1 LQALQGDLRRKI
13 LTSVINHNGSAAM
26 FDAAQVSN
34 GAQNLIEL
42 GFPYKMTIG
51 VVGSAPLLLHAWNVE
66 AIDEKAKS
74 AKGSKT
80 KKTDDVESYA
90 YRDEYGYLG
99 VPGANFAASICQ
111 AGRFMQDPRSPRKSA
126 LDLCKAGVVPLTI
139 TAPFQPLTQ
148 KWDYEDMRRVTIQ
161 RAGIT
166 RIRPAMREG
175 WRLTFDLLINT
186 PEYLPPQTMLK
197 LIGDAG
203 RLVGLCDFRPTYGRF
218 VVEATT
224 YSTP

>member
-1 LQALQGDLRRKI
+1 MENFMTNVLERNGIA
-13 LTSVINHNGSAAM
+13 TS
-26 FDAAQVSN
+26 FDADQLSN
-34 GAQNLIEL
+34 GAQELIEM
-42 GFPYKMTIG
+42 GFPYKMTVAII
-51 VVGSAPLLLHAWNVE
+51 GSAPLLLHAWNVE
-66 AIDEKAKS
+66 AIDEKSKS
-74 AKGSKT
+74 AKGSKA
-80 KKTDDVESYA
+80 KKTDDIESYV
-90 YRDEYGYLG
+90 YRDENGYLG
-99 VPGANFAASICQ
+99 VPGANFAATICQ

-126 LDLCKAGVVPLTI
+126 LDLCKAGIVPLTI

-148 KWDYEDMRRVTIQ
+148 KWDYEDKRRVTIQ

-166 RIRPAMREG
+166 RIRPAMKEG

-186 PEYLPPQTMLK
+186 PEYLPPQTMMK

-224 YSTP
+224 YSEP